1 MGGMAAQ
8 IPIKNDTQRN
18 EQAFAKVRA
27 DKQREANDGHD
38 GTWVAH
44 PGLVALAKEEFDR
57 VLGTHKNQLHVQR
70 LDVHVTAADLLALPE
85 GVCTEQGLRQNLNV
99 GVQYVEAWLCGNG
112 CVPLH
117 DLMEDAATAEISRVQ
132 AWQWLRHG
140 ARLQDGRLV
149 DEALV
154 RKVLAEELAAIERAM
169 TPEKFAARK
178 FADASRLF
186 LDMVC
191 AKELPDFLTS
201 AAYERI

>member
-1 MGGMAAQ
+1 
-8 IPIKNDTQRN
+8 
-18 EQAFAKVRA
+18 
-27 DKQREANDGHD
+27 
-38 GTWVAH
+38 
-44 PGLVALAKEEFDR
+44 
-57 VLGTHKNQLHVQR
+57 
-70 LDVHVTAADLLALPE
+70 
-85 GVCTEQGLRQNLNV
+85 
-99 GVQYVEAWLCGNG
+99 
-112 CVPLH
+112 
-117 DLMEDAATAEISRVQ
+117 MEDAATAEISRVQ

-154 RKVLAEELAAIERAM
+154 RKVLDEELAAIERAM

-186 LDMVC
+186 LDMVF